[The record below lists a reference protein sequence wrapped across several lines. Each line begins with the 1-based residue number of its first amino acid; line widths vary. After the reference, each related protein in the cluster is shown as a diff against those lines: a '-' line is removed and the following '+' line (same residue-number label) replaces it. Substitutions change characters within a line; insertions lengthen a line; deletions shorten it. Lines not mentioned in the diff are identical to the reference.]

1 MNELMLQME
10 EEGNEKT
17 TSQQD
22 GEREERGEHSDW
34 RPRPSA
40 PQEGAEKEQE
50 LRLSTQ
56 RGSCR

>member
-1 MNELMLQME
+1 MLQME